1 VRTSAIWID
10 VRLEEF
16 TVPVGPWRRR
26 PVDRFEAAD
35 VEHNRRF
42 AMWRAPEEVPGLMK
56 KIASALAIAGACL
69 FSTGAMA
76 QAYVSGAIGASEVD
90 LDCEGAATCDTKDT
104 AFKLVGGYDFGN
116 GFAAELGYA
125 DFGKA
130 KAADGGI
137 SAELKASGI
146 TLGVAYQAQFN
157 QDWGM
162 NLRAGIIN
170 VKAEISGTVAG
181 VGSAS
186 DDDTTT
192 QPYFGIAVNYA
203 LAKNVKL
210 ELGAD
215 FTKAE
220 YAGEKADVRAVSI
233 GVRYAF

>member
-1 VRTSAIWID
+1 
-10 VRLEEF
+10 
-16 TVPVGPWRRR
+16 
-26 PVDRFEAAD
+26 
-35 VEHNRRF
+35 
-42 AMWRAPEEVPGLMK
+42 MK
-56 KIASALAIAGACL
+56 KIALALALAGASL

-76 QAYVSGAIGASEVD
+76 QAYVSAAVGASEIDV
-90 LDCEGAATCDTKDT
+90 DCEGASTCDTKDT

-130 KAADGGI
+130 KAADGGL
-137 SAELKASGI
+137 SAQFKASGI

-157 QDWGM
+157 QDWGL
-162 NLRAGIIN
+162 NLRAGIVN
-170 VKAEISGTVAG
+170 MKAEISASAAG
-181 VGSAS
+181 VGSGS

-220 YAGEKADVRAVSI
+220 YAGEKADVRAVSV